1 MKFLRFGQGDEH
13 ALKCQEARKN
23 LSELLEETPLLT
35 PDLLHHIQRHLEACP
50 PCGAFM
56 DTLKATVRTLQSM
69 PAQEVPETLRRAL
82 RAQAEDHRP

>member
-1 MKFLRFGQGDEH
+1 MKFLRFGPGDEH
-13 ALKCQEARKN
+13 VLKCQEARKN

-69 PAQEVPETLRRAL
+69 PSQQVPESLRRAL
-82 RAQAEDHRP
+82 RSPPNDGR